1 MRKQDIIANKF
12 KRENLINIMAT
23 YQLYYQITLG
33 EIIEKS
39 SFDKEKVAD
48 LNLDIDPENV
58 LNTMT
63 EVINTFKKE
72 EDFDSIFEDNMKIN
86 AMIHA
91 LKDFTL
97 KYEELNKKENIYDD
111 FYEKIINDRFF
122 TLSMQVFFSEE
133 LKSRIDY
140 WKKLISNETAKE
152 LKQSALKII

>member
-12 KRENLINIMAT
+12 KRENLINIMAA

-39 SFDKEKVAD
+39 GFDKEKIVD

-58 LNTMT
+58 LNTMI
-63 EVINTFKKE
+63 EVISTFRKE

-97 KYEELNKKENIYDD
+97 KYDELNKKENIYDE
-111 FYEKIINDRFF
+111 FYEKIINDQFF

-133 LKSRIDY
+133 LKSRIEY
-140 WKKLISNETAKE
+140 WKKLISKETAKE
-152 LKQSALKII
+152 LKESALKMI

>member
-12 KRENLINIMAT
+12 KRENLINIMAK
-23 YQLYYQITLG
+23 YQLYYQIALG

-39 SFDKEKVAD
+39 SFDKEKVED

-63 EVINTFKKE
+63 EVINTFRKE
-72 EDFDSIFEDNMKIN
+72 KDFDSIFEDNMKVN

-97 KYEELNKKENIYDD
+97 KYEELNKKESIYDI
-111 FYEKIINDRFF
+111 FYEKIINDQFF

-140 WKKLISNETAKE
+140 WKKLISSETAKE
-152 LKQSALKII
+152 LKESALKII